1 MAANLTQASSGTFS
15 IHGKG
20 LKLTT
25 REDAEPYVKALQEM
39 GEEVNR
45 IHLGGN
51 TLGIEACQALASV
64 IATKSNLQVSLCIG
78 GCEWHAPGNYKITQ
92 HGQCLYIVQCVV
104 TDRRL
109 CRHLHW
115 TTYL

>member
-1 MAANLTQASSGTFS
+1 MAANLTQASSGVFS

-25 REDAEPYVKALQEM
+25 RQDAEPYVKALEEM
-39 GEEVNR
+39 GDAVNR

-64 IATKSNLQVSLCIG
+64 IATKPNLEVRLDRWLLCTISRWDVTSG
-78 GCEWHAPGNYKITQ
+78 
-92 HGQCLYIVQCVV
+92 GQC
-104 TDRRL
+104 
-109 CRHLHW
+109 
-115 TTYL
+115 